1 MAKVIFT
8 AFSFQDGVK
17 VSKANRAIIFKI
29 ILQIFIIFYKITDIY
44 IIQHILRLD
53 GYFIIF
59 ECVCIYAIY
68 IYLLTELISFYLN
81 FRSDFILNIYIFVLL
96 IFLVCFYGLF
106 ILTMLGLMLLLI
118 YLGSFKINLWNLL
131 FFLECII
138 SYFMWILCSF
148 CWVWIFSRNTTEIL
162 F

>member
-44 IIQHILRLD
+44 IIYHILRLD
-53 GYFIIF
+53 GYFLIF
-59 ECVCIYAIY
+59 ECVCAYVIYA
-68 IYLLTELISFYLN
+68 YLLFELIPLYLN

-118 YLGSFKINLWNLL
+118 YLGSFKINL
-131 FFLECII
+131 
-138 SYFMWILCSF
+138 
-148 CWVWIFSRNTTEIL
+148 
-162 F
+162 

>member
-1 MAKVIFT
+1 VAKVIFT
-8 AFSFQDGVK
+8 AISFQDSVK

-59 ECVCIYAIY
+59 ECICVYAIY
-68 IYLLTELISFYLN
+68 I
-81 FRSDFILNIYIFVLL
+81 FILF

-106 ILTMLGLMLLLI
+106 ILTMVGLMLLLI
-118 YLGSFKINLWNLL
+118 YLCSFKINL
-131 FFLECII
+131 
-138 SYFMWILCSF
+138 
-148 CWVWIFSRNTTEIL
+148 
-162 F
+162 

>member
-44 IIQHILRLD
+44 IIYHILRLD
-53 GYFIIF
+53 GYFLIF
-59 ECVCIYAIY
+59 ECVCAYVIYA
-68 IYLLTELISFYLN
+68 YLLFELIPLYLN
-81 FRSDFILNIYIFVLL
+81 FRSDFILNIYIYVVF

-106 ILTMLGLMLLLI
+106 ILTVMMGM
-118 YLGSFKINLWNLL
+118 
-131 FFLECII
+131 
-138 SYFMWILCSF
+138 MP
-148 CWVWIFSRNTTEIL
+148 V
-162 F
+162 

>member
-8 AFSFQDGVK
+8 AISFQDSVK

-59 ECVCIYAIY
+59 ECVCVYAIY
-68 IYLLTELISFYLN
+68 DYLLTELISFYLN
-81 FRSDFILNIYIFVLL
+81 FRSDFILNIYIFVLF

-106 ILTMLGLMLLLI
+106 ILTLMM
-118 YLGSFKINLWNLL
+118 GV
-131 FFLECII
+131 
-138 SYFMWILCSF
+138 IL
-148 CWVWIFSRNTTEIL
+148 V
-162 F
+162 

>member
-1 MAKVIFT
+1 MHTIATLNLLFNFIFNLFFFFYLKYITYYYISNTIVAKVIFT
-8 AFSFQDGVK
+8 AISFQDSIK

-59 ECVCIYAIY
+59 ECVCVYAIY
-68 IYLLTELISFYLN
+68 DYLLTELISFYLN
-81 FRSDFILNIYIFVLL
+81 FRSDFILNIYIFVLF

-106 ILTMLGLMLLLI
+106 ILTVMMGVML
-118 YLGSFKINLWNLL
+118 
-131 FFLECII
+131 
-138 SYFMWILCSF
+138 
-148 CWVWIFSRNTTEIL
+148 V
-162 F
+162 